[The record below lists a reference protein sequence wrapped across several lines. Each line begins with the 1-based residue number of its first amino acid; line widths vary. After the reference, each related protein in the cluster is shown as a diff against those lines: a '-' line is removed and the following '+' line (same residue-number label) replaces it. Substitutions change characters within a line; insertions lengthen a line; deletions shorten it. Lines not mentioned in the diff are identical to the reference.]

1 MREQIAR
8 PRLIDYNEERRDKRR
23 RHIDLLVYIM
33 SALMIISAGIITF
46 RLFRRGAEYR
56 LAENA
61 AMAIIVSVA
70 ASILAE
76 PGHWF
81 SWVRYVYMV
90 LGAAYIAYGAYGK
103 YKGGTDGYGQ

>member
-1 MREQIAR
+1 M
-8 PRLIDYNEERRDKRR
+8 
-23 RHIDLLVYIM
+23 LVYIM
-33 SALMIISAGIITF
+33 LALMLVSAGIITF
-46 RLFRRGAEYR
+46 RLVRRGAEYH

-76 PGHWF
+76 PGTWF
-81 SWVRYVYMV
+81 SWVRYIYIAF
-90 LGAAYIAYGAYGK
+90 GAAYIVYGAYGK

>member
-1 MREQIAR
+1 M
-8 PRLIDYNEERRDKRR
+8 
-23 RHIDLLVYIM
+23 LVYIM
-33 SALMIISAGIITF
+33 LALMLVSAGIITF
-46 RLFRRGAEYR
+46 RLVRYGAEYH

-76 PGHWF
+76 PGTWF
-81 SWVRYVYMV
+81 SWVRYIYIVI
-90 LGAAYIAYGAYGK
+90 GAAYIAYGAYGK